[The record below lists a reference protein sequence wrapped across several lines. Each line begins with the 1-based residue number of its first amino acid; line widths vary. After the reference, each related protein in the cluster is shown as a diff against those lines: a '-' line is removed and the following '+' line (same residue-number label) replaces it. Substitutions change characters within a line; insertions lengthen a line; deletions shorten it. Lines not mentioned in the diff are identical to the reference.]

1 MGLNGDE
8 STSNGSRRVSRY
20 VVTGAAG
27 FIGSHLC
34 EALLRRGD
42 QVVGVD
48 CFTPYYPRRLKEG
61 NLARLRVFS
70 GFSFHA
76 IDLSEVSLGP
86 LLVGVDGI
94 FHFAAQPG
102 VRGSWGAPFEVYS
115 RHNIV
120 ATQRVLE
127 AASSAD
133 IKVVFVSSSSIYGSV
148 DVFPTPEDVV
158 PKPLSPYGVTKLACE
173 HLAGAYTRSSGLRV
187 VALRYFTVFGPR
199 QRPDMAIARIVR
211 DLLLGQPFELY
222 GSGTQSR
229 DFTFVSDAVEAAL
242 LAMDDAPAGAVYNV
256 GGGTE
261 ASLNAVIETLEEL
274 SGRKLVLERQA
285 AATGDPRRT
294 SADTARIREELGW
307 VPRVSL
313 EEGVAAHLD
322 WAATQL
328 SVGSGDVASVR

>member
-1 MGLNGDE
+1 
-8 STSNGSRRVSRY
+8 
-20 VVTGAAG
+20 
-27 FIGSHLC
+27 
-34 EALLRRGD
+34 
-42 QVVGVD
+42 
-48 CFTPYYPRRLKEG
+48 
-61 NLARLRVFS
+61 
-70 GFSFHA
+70 
-76 IDLSEVSLGP
+76 
-86 LLVGVDGI
+86 
-94 FHFAAQPG
+94 
-102 VRGSWGAPFEVYS
+102 
-115 RHNIV
+115 
-120 ATQRVLE
+120 
-127 AASSAD
+127 
-133 IKVVFVSSSSIYGSV
+133 
-148 DVFPTPEDVV
+148 
-158 PKPLSPYGVTKLACE
+158 
-173 HLAGAYTRSSGLRV
+173 
-187 VALRYFTVFGPR
+187 
-199 QRPDMAIARIVR
+199 MAIARIVR

-328 SVGSGDVASVR
+328 SVGSEGVASVR